1 MTGDKR
7 DISGSTQT
15 AEGQKT
21 TPAMVKTSLA
31 TNKKAKI
38 SPYVYRHENLT
49 SPKSSSGKP
58 VLNIKTNDPASSEKK
73 EILVNGIAIPNLSTG
88 SLEQPESKTPSSS
101 PLSKPESKT
110 PSSSPLSKPE
120 SKYVTS
126 PIGKYFK
133 NKKSRGSFRFAMD
146 PLRNLKSP
154 NALTPRCAGYSSRP
168 KLKSGSAKTPYPQ
181 QRRPSM
187 KFTLDPLRKLNYLK
201 GKTLSIPKKGGFI
214 R

>member
-101 PLSKPESKT
+101 PLSKPESK
-110 PSSSPLSKPE
+110 
-120 SKYVTS
+120 YVTS

-154 NALTPRCAGYSSRP
+154 NALTPRCAGYTSRP